1 MDGSH
6 GYEPRV
12 YYTPTMGYDAGS
24 SGRDIKR
31 SHYCLCLSI
40 SLSILEFA
48 LSCRLTCTLYTFIQ

>member
-24 SGRDIKR
+24 SEFNT
-31 SHYCLCLSI
+31 SHKDKHL
-40 SLSILEFA
+40 
-48 LSCRLTCTLYTFIQ
+48 